1 MKNDATMIN
10 FYRIVLNQCLYDSKR
25 LIEDMGFINNDLP
38 LPEQYESQLKTIK
51 TLVDTYISVCQQVK
65 SLEVQKDDKCKK

>member
-25 LIEDMGFINNDLP
+25 LIEDMGFINNDLQ
-38 LPEQYESQLKTIK
+38 LPEQYESELKTIK
-51 TLVDTYISVCQQVK
+51 TLVDTYLSVCTQVK
-65 SLEVQKDDKCKK
+65 TLEEKTNDKK

>member
-25 LIEDMGFINNDLP
+25 LIEDMGFINNDLQ
-38 LPEQYESQLKTIK
+38 LPEQYESELKTIK
-51 TLVDTYISVCQQVK
+51 TLVDTYLSVCTQVK
-65 SLEVQKDDKCKK
+65 TLEEKANDKK